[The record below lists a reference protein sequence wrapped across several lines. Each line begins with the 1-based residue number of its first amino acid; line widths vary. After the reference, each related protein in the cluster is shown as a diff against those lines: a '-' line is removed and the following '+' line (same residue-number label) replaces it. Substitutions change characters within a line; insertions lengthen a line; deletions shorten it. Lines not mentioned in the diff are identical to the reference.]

1 MLVSNSRNFLYRRM
15 IPVVVV
21 WNQPGHH
28 RMPTSEQR
36 KQERALALAIWLDSL
51 LAVPYA
57 IVAIWVGSL
66 AMLSELLRGG
76 LLLIVTGFSLRTL
89 RRAHRG
95 LIADYDYGIGKL
107 ERALSGVVA
116 FLLLLAAGFIVWRAF
131 VLGPETPTSH
141 FLRMLAIVFVFM
153 NLLVNTIPAISL
165 WRATRSQ
172 PSVIALSQFRARLA
186 KAVGSI
192 VVVTC
197 VAIHS
202 LASDPMTGRIAD
214 TVGAL
219 LVVGFMVVIGVG
231 LLREAIPDLLDRA
244 IAEPMQ
250 VQVNRTLAAFFH
262 DYDELISVRTRRS
275 GNIAHVEITLGFGQ
289 NKTMGEVSQIIA
301 RMQDH
306 LRNANPD
313 SDVVIVSRAVG

>member
-1 MLVSNSRNFLYRRM
+1 
-15 IPVVVV
+15 
-21 WNQPGHH
+21 
-28 RMPTSEQR
+28 
-36 KQERALALAIWLDSL
+36 
-51 LAVPYA
+51 
-57 IVAIWVGSL
+57 
-66 AMLSELLRGG
+66 
-76 LLLIVTGFSLRTL
+76 
-89 RRAHRG
+89 
-95 LIADYDYGIGKL
+95 
-107 ERALSGVVA
+107 
-116 FLLLLAAGFIVWRAF
+116 
-131 VLGPETPTSH
+131 
-141 FLRMLAIVFVFM
+141 MLAILFVFI
-153 NLLVNTIPAISL
+153 NLVVNTVPAISL
-165 WRATRSQ
+165 WRATRAQS
-172 PSVIALSQFRARLA
+172 SVIALSQFRARLA

-202 LASDPMTGRIAD
+202 LASDSMTGRIAD

>member
-1 MLVSNSRNFLYRRM
+1 ML
-15 IPVVVV
+15 
-21 WNQPGHH
+21 
-28 RMPTSEQR
+28 TSEQR
-36 KQERALALAIWLDSL
+36 KQERALALSIWLDSL

-57 IVAIWVGSL
+57 IVTIWVGSL

-89 RRAHRG
+89 RRTHRG

-107 ERALSGVVA
+107 ERALSGAVA

-186 KAVGSI
+186 KAVGSV

-219 LVVGFMVVIGVG
+219 FVVGFMVVVAVG
-231 LLREAIPDLLDRA
+231 LLLEALPDLLDRRHRRA
-244 IAEPMQ
+244 DAGAGQPNAGRFLSRLRRADFGTHAPVRQHRPRRDHAGFRPKQNHGRGLPDYCPDAGSSPEREPRQ
-250 VQVNRTLAAFFH
+250 RHRYRA
-262 DYDELISVRTRRS
+262 TRCWL
-275 GNIAHVEITLGFGQ
+275 EGQ
-289 NKTMGEVSQIIA
+289 QQQG
-301 RMQDH
+301 
-306 LRNANPD
+306 L
-313 SDVVIVSRAVG
+313 